1 MYIGDNKWGCLV
13 TKYRVRRE
21 ERKTLLSIEY
31 CETLMLNGQ
40 AEKNFHRR
48 QKMHNQR
55 VERKIKYRQCHRS
68 QEKRLLSET

>member
-1 MYIGDNKWGCLV
+1 MYIGDDQWGCLM

-21 ERKTLLSIEY
+21 EDPTEY

-40 AEKNFHRR
+40 AEKIFHRR

-55 VERKIKYRQCHRS
+55 IERKIKYVQCHGS